1 MATKTLLCNVLLGR
15 PSATV
20 LDAPVCVGG
29 WKGRV
34 TDVRVRTAGAGS
46 FVLVMGL
53 FAQRITLSVAEP
65 GETILHLMDD
75 DWASLSSEN
84 GFVYRVEHA
93 IECDNAEVLSLECL
107 VVLTEDAV
115 GPVDL
120 TSILQ

>member
-1 MATKTLLCNVLLGR
+1 MAIKTLLCNVLPGR

-20 LDAPVCVGG
+20 LNAPVCVEG

-53 FAQRITLSVAEP
+53 LSQRITLSVAEP
-65 GETILHLMDD
+65 GETILHLTED
-75 DWASLSSEN
+75 DWTPLSSVN
-84 GFVYRVEHA
+84 GFVYRAEHS
-93 IECDNAEVLSLECL
+93 IENDNAEVRSLECV

-120 TSILQ
+120 SRLL